1 VQFDCDVDV
10 GPEGG
15 AQGERPVA
23 QIRDPAG
30 GRHLVVVVLEQQH
43 LHRRVAACRCRRP
56 GCVHLVDRAGV
67 EHPHRADTATDAP
80 TEQPPDRLV
89 EHLALDVPQRLIA
102 PLTAPLTAIPRNENE
117 R

>member
-15 AQGERPVA
+15 AQRERPVA

-67 EHPHRADTATDAP
+67 E
-80 TEQPPDRLV
+80 QPPDRLV
-89 EHLALDVPQRLIA
+89 ERLALDVPQRLIA

>member
-1 VQFDCDVDV
+1 MLQRN
-10 GPEGG
+10 E
-15 AQGERPVA
+15 
-23 QIRDPAG
+23 
-30 GRHLVVVVLEQQH
+30 HLLTPLFLFPHVILP
-43 LHRRVAACRCRRP
+43 RRVAACRCRRP